1 MTTSANPEPPRTDG
15 QPPRPSA
22 SPTGPSASPTGRSAS
37 STGRSA
43 SLTRRSASPN
53 GRSSWT
59 RILSSPWLS
68 PLNDTAAID
77 DLLGLVDPTWSVAA
91 VRARVVS
98 VNRETDD
105 ASTLVLRPN
114 RLWLG
119 HVAGQHVQL
128 TVETGGRRHVR
139 TFSISSPPRADG
151 LVHVTVKR
159 RAGGKVSS
167 WLADSA
173 AAGDVVTLSNPAG
186 DFVLPPVLP
195 PRIVLVSAG
204 SGITPVMA
212 LLRTIVEAGGPT
224 DVLFVHTS
232 RSRRDVIFAHELE
245 TIARTHPRIEIRL
258 HLTEESGRLDAAQ
271 ISSIAA
277 EAAGAPAFVCGPE
290 SFMTS
295 VRSAWGSAGNAE
307 HLRFEWF
314 GAPARENIGGEAQS
328 ISAEHSGT
336 RFTAL
341 AGQSLLVAAENAG
354 LRPLYGCRIG
364 VCHTCKCHKI
374 SGVTEDLRDGRISD
388 EPGEMIQ
395 LCISTARS
403 DVSIEI

>member
-1 MTTSANPEPPRTDG
+1 MMISANPETPRTAG
-15 QPPRPSA
+15 QLLRPAGPCAPPTDRLPRPSA
-22 SPTGPSASPTGRSAS
+22 RPPGQ
-37 STGRSA
+37 
-43 SLTRRSASPN
+43 N
-53 GRSSWT
+53 GRSNWT
-59 RILSSPWLS
+59 RIFSSPWLN

-77 DLLGLVDPTWSVAA
+77 DLLGLVDPTWSVTA

-98 VNRETDD
+98 VVRETDD

-114 RLWLG
+114 RLWPG
-119 HVAGQHVQL
+119 HEAGQHVQL

-151 LVHVTVKR
+151 LVHVTIKR
-159 RAGGKVSS
+159 RSGGKVSS
-167 WLADSA
+167 WCNDVA
-173 AAGDVVTLSNPAG
+173 AAGDVVTLSAPAG
-186 DFVLPPVLP
+186 EFVLPTVLP
-195 PRIVLVSAG
+195 SRIVLVSAG

-212 LLRTIVEAGGPT
+212 LLRSIVEAGEPT
-224 DVLFVHTS
+224 DVLFVHTA
-232 RSRRDVIFAHELE
+232 RSRRDVIFAAELE
-245 TIARTHPRIEIRL
+245 AIARTHPRIEIRL
-258 HLTEESGRLDAAQ
+258 HLTEESGRPCAADMAG
-271 ISSIAA
+271 IAS
-277 EAAGAPAFVCGPE
+277 EAADAPAFVCGPE
-290 SFMTS
+290 SFMAS
-295 VRSAWGSAGNAE
+295 VRSAWSSAGNAA

-314 GAPARENIGGEAQS
+314 GAPARDSAGGEAQS
-328 ISAEHSGT
+328 IHAGRSGT

-364 VCHTCKCHKI
+364 VCHTCKCRKI